1 MSSNACNAQPSLIRK
16 PEPGR
21 GEDFAVR
28 AQPSRSDQ
36 GGECTVT
43 VPSRYSYSVKRVKNA
58 DNMNSSY

>member
-1 MSSNACNAQPSLIRK
+1 MRATRSRHSLERK

-43 VPSRYSYSVKRVKNA
+43 VPSGYSYSVKRVKNT